1 MRYQNVCLESLAY
14 TLPEEILSSDE
25 IERRLQPLYQR
36 LRLPEGRLEL
46 MTGIRER
53 RLWAPG
59 IRISD
64 MSIVSGEK
72 AIAAAGIDRS
82 LIGTLVHGSV
92 CRDQLEPATAC
103 RVHHHL
109 GLPARCLAF
118 DISNACLGL
127 LNGIVEVANRI
138 ELGQIQAGLV
148 VGTEDSRPL
157 LEATI
162 AELNER
168 TSLTRSDI
176 KTAVASLTIGSGSA
190 AVLLTHREISQTG
203 RRIRAAVARAHTQHY
218 RLCEGDHASGAN
230 TGMLMQTDSEKLL
243 EAGIATGAMTFADL
257 LEETGWKASDI
268 TRSICH
274 QVGGTHRK
282 LMLESLQLSAE
293 NDFATFPWLGNTG
306 SVALPSAMAIAS
318 EEGFLRSGDRVAMLG
333 IGSGINSLMI
343 AVDW

>member
-1 MRYQNVCLESLAY
+1 MRYQNVCLETLAY
-14 TLPEEILSSDE
+14 TLPEEVLSSDE

-53 RLWAPG
+53 RMWAPG
-59 IRISD
+59 TRVSD
-64 MSIVSGEK
+64 MSVASGEK
-72 AIAAAGIDRS
+72 AIIGTGIDRS
-82 LIGTLVHGSV
+82 LMGMLVHGSV

-109 GLPARCLAF
+109 GLPAKCLAF

-127 LNGIVEVANRI
+127 LNGMVEVANRI

-162 AELNER
+162 AELNQR

-190 AVLLTHREISQTG
+190 AVLLTSRALSKSGHC
-203 RRIRAAVARAHTQHY
+203 IRSAVARAHTQHY
-218 RLCEGDHASGAN
+218 RLCEGDHAGTEA
-230 TGMLMQTDSEKLL
+230 GMLMQTDSEKLL
-243 EAGIATGAMTFADL
+243 EAGIETGAMTFADL
-257 LEETGWKASDI
+257 LEETGWKPTDV

-282 LMLESLQLSAE
+282 LMLESLKLPAE

-318 EEGFLRSGDRVAMLG
+318 EEGFLRAGDRVAMLG